1 MARHVP
7 DGEIHHSRLSC
18 LTEMSVAA
26 LAVGALA
33 VSGLLWLLIWA
44 VL

>member
-1 MARHVP
+1 MARHISS
-7 DGEIHHSRLSC
+7 GEIPRSRLSC

-26 LAVGALA
+26 LAAGALA
-33 VSGLLWLLIWA
+33 FSGLLWLLIWA

>member
-1 MARHVP
+1 MARHIP
-7 DGEIHHSRLSC
+7 NGEMPQGRPSC

-26 LAVGALA
+26 LAAGALA
-33 VSGLLWLLIWA
+33 VSGVLWLLIWA